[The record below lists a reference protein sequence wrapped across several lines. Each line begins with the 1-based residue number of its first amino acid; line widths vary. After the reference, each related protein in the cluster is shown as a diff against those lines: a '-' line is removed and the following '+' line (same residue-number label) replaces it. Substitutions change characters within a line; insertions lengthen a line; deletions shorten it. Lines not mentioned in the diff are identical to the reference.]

1 LGLPARH
8 TSDLLGF
15 GWIGAAERMK
25 FSELSVLSSEAIHA
39 ACKYPD
45 LWNQLQESLKN
56 VIAKSHE
63 YDLLPENQSKKI
75 SDFSTCAI
83 EYVEDGE
90 GNVVAVQ
97 DPIKVSSKGANI
109 DVNRPVSRNGR
120 PLSFDEIKI
129 RCGKCKEQGHNKRNK
144 KCRLYKYVLLCVILI
159 VFINLLIH

>member
-1 LGLPARH
+1 MQVPRLVESVTG
-8 TSDLLGF
+8 
-15 GWIGAAERMK
+15 K
-25 FSELSVLSSEAIHA
+25 FEGRDS
-39 ACKYPD
+39 
-45 LWNQLQESLKN
+45 

-63 YDLLPENQSKKI
+63 YDLLPENQSKKN

-97 DPIKVSSKGANI
+97 DPIEVSIKGARNI
-109 DVNRPVSRNGR
+109 DVNQPVSRNGW

-129 RCGKCKEQGHNKRNK
+129 QCGKYKEQGHNKRNK
-144 KCRLYKYVLLCVILI
+144 KYRLYKYVLLCVVLI